1 MEINNSRIGKEIR
14 GAGCYMEQEIKGFVS
29 YLHDVKKTSKNTELS
44 YQRDLMKMMR
54 FLEEQTVSEVQCVT
68 ETNLNSYILDLEK
81 NGMAPA
87 TVSRNVAS
95 MKAFY
100 LYLFRRGKLSADP
113 AEHLKAPK
121 VEKKVPDI
129 LSVQEMEKLLAQP
142 STRTAKGKRDRAML
156 ELLYA
161 TGIRVTELI
170 SLRLEDVNWKLDYI
184 VCRDTHKERI
194 VPFGSKARQALDFYM
209 KEARGKLI
217 GAKDCDMLF
226 PNCSGESMSRQG
238 FWKLLKQYVKQAGI
252 QMEITPYTLRHSFA
266 AHLVENGADLHM
278 VQEMLGHSDISTTM
292 MYATRARAVYE
303 KAHPRV

>member
-1 MEINNSRIGKEIR
+1 
-14 GAGCYMEQEIKGFVS
+14 MEQEIKGFVS
-29 YLHDVKKTSKNTELS
+29 YLHDVKKTSQNTELS

-54 FLEEQTVSEVQCVT
+54 FLRTQKVEKSKDVT

-81 NGMAPA
+81 KGMAAA
-87 TVSRNVAS
+87 TVSRNIAS

-100 LYLFRRGKLSADP
+100 LYMLKNGEVTTDP

-129 LSVQEMEKLLAQP
+129 LSVEEIERLLAQP
-142 STRTAKGKRDRAML
+142 GERTAKGLRDKAML

-170 SLRLEDVNWKLDYI
+170 SLRLDDVNWKLDYI
-184 VCRDTHKERI
+184 ICRDRNKERI
-194 VPFGSKARQALDFYM
+194 IPFGSKARKALEHYM
-209 KEARGKLI
+209 KSARAELVGEKE
-217 GAKDCDMLF
+217 CDMLF

-252 QMEITPYTLRHSFA
+252 QMEITPHTLRHSFA
-266 AHLVENGADLHM
+266 AHLVDNGADLHM

-292 MYATRARAVYE
+292 MYAVRTRELYA
-303 KAHPRV
+303 KAHPRG

>member
-1 MEINNSRIGKEIR
+1 
-14 GAGCYMEQEIKGFVS
+14 MEQEIKGFVS
-29 YLHDVKKTSKNTELS
+29 YLHNVKKTSQNTELS

-54 FLEEQTVSEVQCVT
+54 FLRTQKVEKSKDVT

-81 NGMAPA
+81 KGMAA
-87 TVSRNVAS
+87 STVSRNIAS

-100 LYLFRRGKLSADP
+100 LYMLKNGEVTADP

-121 VEKKVPDI
+121 VEKKVPDV
-129 LSVQEMEKLLAQP
+129 LSVSDMEKLLEQP
-142 STRTAKGKRDRAML
+142 AERTAKGLRDKAML

-170 SLRLEDVNWKLDYI
+170 SLRLSDVNWKLDYI
-184 VCRDTHKERI
+184 ICRDRNKERI
-194 VPFGSKARQALDFYM
+194 IPFGTKAKKALERYM
-209 KEARGKLI
+209 QSARAELVGDKE
-217 GAKDCDMLF
+217 CDMLF

-252 QMEITPYTLRHSFA
+252 EMEITPHTLRHSFA
-266 AHLVENGADLHM
+266 VHLVDNGADLHM

-292 MYATRARAVYE
+292 MYAVRTRELYA
-303 KAHPRV
+303 KAHPRG

>member
-1 MEINNSRIGKEIR
+1 
-14 GAGCYMEQEIKGFVS
+14 MEQEIKGFVS
-29 YLHDVKKTSKNTELS
+29 YLHDVKKTSQNTELS

-54 FLEEQTVSEVQCVT
+54 FLRTQKVEKSKDVT

-81 NGMAPA
+81 KGMAAA
-87 TVSRNVAS
+87 TVSRNIAS

-100 LYLFRRGKLSADP
+100 LYMLKNGEVTTDP

-129 LSVQEMEKLLAQP
+129 LSVEEIERLLAQP
-142 STRTAKGKRDRAML
+142 GERTAKGLRDKAML

-170 SLRLEDVNWKLDYI
+170 SLRLDDVNWKLDYI
-184 VCRDTHKERI
+184 ICRDRNKERI
-194 VPFGSKARQALDFYM
+194 IPFGSKARKALEHYM
-209 KEARGKLI
+209 KSARAELVGEKE
-217 GAKDCDMLF
+217 CDMLF

-252 QMEITPYTLRHSFA
+252 QMEITPHTLRHSFA
-266 AHLVENGADLHM
+266 AHLVDNGADLHM

-292 MYATRARAVYE
+292 MYAVRTRELYA
-303 KAHPRV
+303 KAHPRS

>member
-1 MEINNSRIGKEIR
+1 
-14 GAGCYMEQEIKGFVS
+14 MEQEIKGFVT
-29 YLHDVKKTSKNTELS
+29 YLHDVKKTSQNTELS

-54 FLEEQTVSEVQCVT
+54 FLRTQKVEKSKDVT

-81 NGMAPA
+81 KGMAAA
-87 TVSRNVAS
+87 TVSRNIAS

-100 LYLFRRGKLSADP
+100 LYMLKNGEVATDP

-121 VEKKVPDI
+121 VEKKVPDV
-129 LSVQEMEKLLAQP
+129 LSVAEMERLLEQP
-142 STRTAKGKRDRAML
+142 GTRTAKGLRDRAML

-170 SLRLEDVNWKLDYI
+170 SLHLEDVNWKLDYI
-184 VCRDTHKERI
+184 ICRDRNKERI
-194 VPFGSKARQALDFYM
+194 IPFGAKARKALDQYIQSARAELVGG
-209 KEARGKLI
+209 KE
-217 GAKDCDMLF
+217 CEMLF

-252 QMEITPYTLRHSFA
+252 QMEITPHTLRHSFA
-266 AHLVENGADLHM
+266 AHLVDNGADLHM

-292 MYATRARAVYE
+292 MYAVRTRELYV
-303 KAHPRV
+303 KAHPRG

>member
-1 MEINNSRIGKEIR
+1 
-14 GAGCYMEQEIKGFVS
+14 MEQEIKGFVS
-29 YLHDVKKTSKNTELS
+29 YLHDVKKTSQNTELS

-54 FLEEQTVSEVQCVT
+54 FLRTQKVEKSKDVT

-81 NGMAPA
+81 KGMAAA
-87 TVSRNVAS
+87 TVSRNIAS

-100 LYLFRRGKLSADP
+100 LYMLKNGEVTTDP

-121 VEKKVPDI
+121 VEKKIPDI
-129 LSVQEMEKLLAQP
+129 LSVEEIERLLAQP
-142 STRTAKGKRDRAML
+142 GDRTAKGLRDKAML

-170 SLRLEDVNWKLDYI
+170 SLRLDDVNWKLDYI
-184 VCRDTHKERI
+184 ICRDRNKERI
-194 VPFGSKARQALDFYM
+194 IPFGSKARKALDHYM
-209 KEARGKLI
+209 KSARAELVGEKE
-217 GAKDCDMLF
+217 CDMLF

-252 QMEITPYTLRHSFA
+252 QMEITPHTLRHSFA
-266 AHLVENGADLHM
+266 AHLVDNGADLHM

-292 MYATRARAVYE
+292 MYAVRTRELYA
-303 KAHPRV
+303 KAHPRG

>member
-1 MEINNSRIGKEIR
+1 
-14 GAGCYMEQEIKGFVS
+14 MEQEIKGFVT
-29 YLHDVKKTSKNTELS
+29 YLHDVKKTSQNTELS

-54 FLEEQTVSEVQCVT
+54 FLRTQKVEKSKDVT

-81 NGMAPA
+81 KGMAAA
-87 TVSRNVAS
+87 TVSRNIAS

-100 LYLFRRGKLSADP
+100 LYMLKNGEVATDP

-121 VEKKVPDI
+121 VEKKVPDV
-129 LSVQEMEKLLAQP
+129 LSVAEMERLLEQP
-142 STRTAKGKRDRAML
+142 GTRTAKGLRDRAML

-170 SLRLEDVNWKLDYI
+170 SLHLEDVNWKLDYI
-184 VCRDTHKERI
+184 ICRDRNKERI
-194 VPFGSKARQALDFYM
+194 IPFGAKARKALDQYIQFARAELVGG
-209 KEARGKLI
+209 KE
-217 GAKDCDMLF
+217 CEMLF

-252 QMEITPYTLRHSFA
+252 QMEITPHTLRHSFA
-266 AHLVENGADLHM
+266 AHLVDNGADLHM

-292 MYATRARAVYE
+292 MYAVRTRELYA
-303 KAHPRV
+303 KAHPRG

>member
-1 MEINNSRIGKEIR
+1 
-14 GAGCYMEQEIKGFVS
+14 MEQEIKGFVS
-29 YLHDVKKTSKNTELS
+29 YLHDVKKTSQNTELS

-54 FLEEQTVSEVQCVT
+54 FLRTQKVEKSKDVT

-81 NGMAPA
+81 KGMAAA
-87 TVSRNVAS
+87 TVSRNIAS

-100 LYLFRRGKLSADP
+100 LYMLKNGEVTIDP

-129 LSVQEMEKLLAQP
+129 LSVEEMERLLEQP
-142 STRTAKGKRDRAML
+142 GTHMAKGLRDRAML

-184 VCRDTHKERI
+184 ICRDRNKERI
-194 VPFGSKARQALDFYM
+194 IPFGTKARKALDQYM
-209 KEARGKLI
+209 QSAREELI
-217 GAKDCDMLF
+217 GDKECEMLF

-238 FWKLLKQYVKQAGI
+238 FWNLFKQYVKQAGI
-252 QMEITPYTLRHSFA
+252 QMEITPHTLRHSFA
-266 AHLVENGADLHM
+266 AHLVDNGADLHM

-292 MYATRARAVYE
+292 MYAVRTRELYA
-303 KAHPRV
+303 KAHPRG

>member
-1 MEINNSRIGKEIR
+1 
-14 GAGCYMEQEIKGFVS
+14 MEQEIKGFVS
-29 YLHDVKKTSKNTELS
+29 YLHDVKKTSQNTELS

-54 FLEEQTVSEVQCVT
+54 FLRTQKVEKSKDVT

-81 NGMAPA
+81 KGMAAA
-87 TVSRNVAS
+87 TVSRNIAS

-100 LYLFRRGKLSADP
+100 LYMLKNGEVATDP

-121 VEKKVPDI
+121 VEKKIPDI
-129 LSVQEMEKLLAQP
+129 LSVEEIERLLAQP
-142 STRTAKGKRDRAML
+142 GDRTAKGLRDKAML

-170 SLRLEDVNWKLDYI
+170 SLRLDDVNWKLDYI
-184 VCRDTHKERI
+184 ICRDRNKERI
-194 VPFGSKARQALDFYM
+194 IPFGSKARKALDHYM
-209 KEARGKLI
+209 KSARAELVGEKE
-217 GAKDCDMLF
+217 CDMLF

-252 QMEITPYTLRHSFA
+252 QMEITPHTLRHSFA
-266 AHLVENGADLHM
+266 AHLVDNGADLHM

-292 MYATRARAVYE
+292 MYAVRTRELYA
-303 KAHPRV
+303 KAHPRG

>member
-1 MEINNSRIGKEIR
+1 
-14 GAGCYMEQEIKGFVS
+14 MEQEIKGFVT
-29 YLHDVKKTSKNTELS
+29 YLHDVKKTSQNTELS

-54 FLEEQTVSEVQCVT
+54 FLRTQKVEKSKDVT

-81 NGMAPA
+81 KGRAAA
-87 TVSRNVAS
+87 TVSRNIAS

-100 LYLFRRGKLSADP
+100 LYMLKNGEVATDP

-121 VEKKVPDI
+121 VEKKVPDV
-129 LSVQEMEKLLAQP
+129 LSVAEMERLLEQP
-142 STRTAKGKRDRAML
+142 GTRTAKGLRDRAML

-170 SLRLEDVNWKLDYI
+170 SLHLEDVNWKLDYI
-184 VCRDTHKERI
+184 ICRDRNKERI
-194 VPFGSKARQALDFYM
+194 IPFGAKARKALDQYIQSARAELVGG
-209 KEARGKLI
+209 KE
-217 GAKDCDMLF
+217 CEMLF

-252 QMEITPYTLRHSFA
+252 QMEITPHTLRHSFA
-266 AHLVENGADLHM
+266 AHLVDNGADLHM

-292 MYATRARAVYE
+292 MYAVRTRELYA
-303 KAHPRV
+303 KAHPRG

>member
-1 MEINNSRIGKEIR
+1 
-14 GAGCYMEQEIKGFVS
+14 MEQEIKGFVS
-29 YLHDVKKTSKNTELS
+29 YLHDVKKTSQNTELS

-54 FLEEQTVSEVQCVT
+54 FLRTQKVEKSKDVT

-81 NGMAPA
+81 KGMAAA
-87 TVSRNVAS
+87 TVSRNIAS

-100 LYLFRRGKLSADP
+100 LYMLKNGEVTTDP

-129 LSVQEMEKLLAQP
+129 LSVEEIERLLAQP
-142 STRTAKGKRDRAML
+142 GERTAKGLRDKAML

-170 SLRLEDVNWKLDYI
+170 SLRLDDVNWKLDYI
-184 VCRDTHKERI
+184 ICRDRNKERI
-194 VPFGSKARQALDFYM
+194 IPFGSKARKALERYM
-209 KEARGKLI
+209 KSARAELVGEKE
-217 GAKDCDMLF
+217 CDMLF

-252 QMEITPYTLRHSFA
+252 QMEITPHTLRHSFA
-266 AHLVENGADLHM
+266 AHLVDNGADLHM

-292 MYATRARAVYE
+292 MYAVRTRELYA
-303 KAHPRV
+303 KAHPRG